1 MGVTPQIKKILF
13 TTDLSSEASH
23 AFTYALGLAA
33 QYQARLKILYVMEDA
48 PQVHSQDFIDFLGR
62 ERWAEVRQAH
72 EQEIRQLLIGKKREA
87 VLIRQ
92 ALEEMVSAARKDA
105 GAERSE
111 ADEIVVTQGDVVGSI
126 VQEIEAGDIDLLVM
140 GYHARGRIEETL
152 TGSVSRSVLRKVTVP
167 VLLVKL
173 P

>member
-13 TTDLSSEASH
+13 TTDLSREASH

-33 QYQARLKILYVMEDA
+33 QYRANLKILYVMEDA
-48 PQVHSQDFIDFLGR
+48 PQVHSQDFIDFLGK

-92 ALEEMVSAARKDA
+92 ALEEMVSAAREEA

-111 ADEIVVTQGDVVGSI
+111 AAEIVVTQGDVVGSI
-126 VQEIEAGDIDLLVM
+126 VQEIEADDIDLLVM